1 MYFQELRTTNNNQEQ
16 KENYDSVLEEFQ
28 YHILTHQKLIEKRDQ
43 QNDAERDIMR
53 AEIKEQ
59 FQNFMDVR
67 GTGSDAADPAR
78 ENSSRN

>member
-59 FQNFMDVR
+59 F
-67 GTGSDAADPAR
+67 
-78 ENSSRN
+78 